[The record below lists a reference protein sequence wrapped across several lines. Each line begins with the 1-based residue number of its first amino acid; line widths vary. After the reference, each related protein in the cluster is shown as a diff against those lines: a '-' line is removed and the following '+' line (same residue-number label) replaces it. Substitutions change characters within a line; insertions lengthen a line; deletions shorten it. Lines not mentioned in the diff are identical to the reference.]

1 MSQIKRTVY
10 QKNLIIKILQKFLK
24 ENDRKKSSSYYITLS
39 ENGGLTIEKVLNTG
53 ITGKDSSLY
62 SVAIG

>member
-1 MSQIKRTVY
+1 MI
-10 QKNLIIKILQKFLK
+10 
-24 ENDRKKSSSYYITLS
+24 EKKSSSYYITLS

-62 SVAIG
+62 IVAIG